1 MEAIEQE
8 NLRLREEVATL
19 QSTVDK
25 LTTLMG
31 TLLNTQNQTPL
42 PHLPSQAL
50 TSTVLETYNFN
61 ESFHPNVSGI
71 WIPTLTVPQDT
82 VAIPSPVLT
91 IPVPVVH
98 STSHEN
104 EPVYNARQV
113 ENVGAH
119 LMNEFQDQFDKMQ
132 RDIKALSGKD

>member
-50 TSTVLETYNFN
+50 QVLFLKLITSMRAF
-61 ESFHPNVSGI
+61 
-71 WIPTLTVPQDT
+71 IPMFLVFG
-82 VAIPSPVLT
+82 SL
-91 IPVPVVH
+91 
-98 STSHEN
+98 
-104 EPVYNARQV
+104 
-113 ENVGAH
+113 
-119 LMNEFQDQFDKMQ
+119 L
-132 RDIKALSGKD
+132 